1 MEQLALTCK
10 VLYDKDY
17 LDNIKLLKKSKYGP
31 VIKYDCHRKIYNNIS
46 DSSVDIFVYIRTIR

>member
-17 LDNIKLLKKSKYGP
+17 LDNMKLVKK
-31 VIKYDCHRKIYNNIS
+31 
-46 DSSVDIFVYIRTIR
+46 VDIILL